1 MSRVTRKDFGGP
13 AGRSRPLSR
22 CGGRCRSEGLAP
34 GASRPRAGPWE
45 IATLLYGG
53 TLSALAG
60 PTTASRQSAGRVA
73 PPDGLT
79 LNSEETQLDC
89 CPNVTGTSVGQ
100 EAGPIG
106 KSRGDGP
113 RGVVAAVRENSGRL
127 GGSVDGPPSVSRS
140 LSKLR
145 AALAGLAVVAVVGL
159 ATPSV
164 LGMVTVSLWTH
175 GPLFDVQG
183 LARLALFLLDAVAW
197 VAWLRIIVALCL
209 DVASGLR
216 QPNDPQ
222 RTGGV
227 RGHLAGWVLGFVL
240 LVLPGSAMGAGVAV
254 AAPVASWVSVS
265 SPGPDLTAAQAPPS
279 APISSVSSTRPAIS
293 PAVSPTEGA
302 NYTVVSGDCLSTIAL
317 HFYGDEGAWTEIWA
331 ANANRIMAGGMRFG
345 DPNLIYAGWILTL
358 PGLPGPSPSES
369 IPADPPPTPPSVV
382 HSPASTVSPARPADP
397 PRASGQ
403 RPRDGLGDPKSSV
416 PGRTQGAIGSNE
428 RHLGAVPTRAGLC
441 QRAGRGRGT
450 WRGYGRR
457 DLAGHW
463 R

>member
-1 MSRVTRKDFGGP
+1 MGHSVGNCTRHPAFMSRVTRKDFGGP

-45 IATLLYGG
+45 IATLPYGG
-53 TLSALAG
+53 TLSTLAG

-106 KSRGDGP
+106 NVAGRRSP
-113 RGVVAAVRENSGRL
+113 RGRGSGAGELGQTQRL
-127 GGSVDGPPSVSRS
+127 GGRTTVLSRS

-279 APISSVSSTRPAIS
+279 APISSVSSARPAIS

-331 ANANRIMAGGMRFG
+331 ANANRIMAGGCA
-345 DPNLIYAGWILTL
+345 LA
-358 PGLPGPSPSES
+358 
-369 IPADPPPTPPSVV
+369 IP
-382 HSPASTVSPARPADP
+382 
-397 PRASGQ
+397 
-403 RPRDGLGDPKSSV
+403 
-416 PGRTQGAIGSNE
+416 I
-428 RHLGAVPTRAGLC
+428 
-441 QRAGRGRGT
+441 
-450 WRGYGRR
+450 
-457 DLAGHW
+457 
-463 R
+463 